1 MEKERVPPPPRE
13 PAPADDTAA
22 TGRDVP
28 IAGLNR
34 CPWCHDACAPD
45 SATVCQQ
52 CLARHH
58 PECWEATG
66 ACSSCRSAKALQPAQ
81 PPAIAVTAEEL
92 ELVRA
97 GRTEEAVARVARRAG
112 VDEAAAARALLEET
126 GRRLRSTG
134 TPAGRLSHYLLRP
147 PQGSRLEV
155 SEEGHTLRVEWGS
168 MSATDWVLCV
178 LLCLIVVTIPL
189 VLWVLWIAWR
199 ERTCYLVLHPDRVEL
214 LEMRALGLLPPVRR
228 EVPRDEVLDVEV
240 QEPGRRNQLAIA
252 TPLGQVQVWGADAMT
267 SLSEAE
273 VLWLRERLRAWIG

>member
-13 PAPADDTAA
+13 PAPGDESEEP
-22 TGRDVP
+22 GREVP

-34 CPWCHDACAPD
+34 CPWCHDACAPE

-81 PPAIAVTAEEL
+81 PPVVAVTAEEL

-97 GRTEEAVARVARRAG
+97 GRTDEAVSLVARRAG
-112 VDEAAAARALLEET
+112 VDEAVATRALLEET
-126 GRRLRSTG
+126 GRRLR
-134 TPAGRLSHYLLRP
+134 PALPSRFLLRP
-147 PQGSRLEV
+147 PERSR
-155 SEEGHTLRVEWGS
+155 LRVEESEGVLRVTWGS
-168 MSATDWVLCV
+168 MSGTDWVLCAV
-178 LLCLIVVTIPL
+178 LSVFVITLPL
-189 VLWVLWIAWR
+189 VLWLLWIAWR
-199 ERTCYLVLHPDRVEL
+199 ERTCCLVLHPDRVEL
-214 LEMRALGLLPPVRR
+214 LEMQAMGLLPPTRR
-228 EVPRDEVLDVEV
+228 EVPRDEVLGAEI